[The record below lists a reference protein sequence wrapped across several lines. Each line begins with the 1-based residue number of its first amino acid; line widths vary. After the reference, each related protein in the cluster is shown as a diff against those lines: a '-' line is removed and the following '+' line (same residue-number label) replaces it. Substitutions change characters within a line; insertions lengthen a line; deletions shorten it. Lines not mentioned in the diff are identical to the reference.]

1 MNKSIVITG
10 VILIVLSIL
19 FGAFGAHA
27 LKEVLDSNQLTSFET
42 GVRYQ
47 MYHGLGLLMLG
58 LSVQKFDFSL
68 RWTFRLMLVGVILF
82 SGSIYLL
89 SMQDVLGISFRFSGP
104 ITPLG
109 GVLLISSWS
118 ILLFQM
124 IKSRKPA

>member
-10 VILIVLSIL
+10 VILIVISIL
-19 FGAFGAHA
+19 LGAFGAHA

-58 LSVQKFDFSL
+58 MGAQKFGFSL

-89 SMQDVLGISFRFSGP
+89 SMQDVLDVSFRFLGP

-109 GVLLISSWS
+109 GVLLITSWS
-118 ILLFQM
+118 ILLFQL